1 MNRELFLST
10 DMVDATQRDDFWREA
25 VKLIYDVMSSDDQ
38 SGKGFKGSLRS
49 QQFGT
54 CLIGSAT
61 SNGQNYQRTPS
72 IIAQSD
78 MDHYV
83 LQAMI
88 AGRMTG
94 DFNGTNVSAKP
105 GDIVILDLLQTVS
118 SSVEAGERITIVI
131 QRGEL
136 EKLVGWRN
144 LHGMVL
150 PGEAPTTRLLFEY
163 LRGLDA
169 VAAELPPNEALAAQE
184 AMLTLLSAS
193 ITSKEEEA
201 IENTPA
207 NLPMRHRIITYI
219 DENLTN
225 PLLGPHSIMQHFH
238 LSRSHLYRAFEP
250 DGGVAKVI
258 RDKRLDLAYRI
269 LIDRKGKPTSLK
281 EIAYCCG
288 FNDRTQFTKAFKAR
302 FELSPKEAREIGAP
316 LPQAPSGALI
326 LHSHLSEQAA
336 KIASEHATTSTKA
349 PPSAPVKP

>member
-38 SGKGFKGSLRS
+38 SGKGFKGILRS

-136 EKLVGWRN
+136 EKLVGWMRS
-144 LHGMVL
+144 
-150 PGEAPTTRLLFEY
+150 
-163 LRGLDA
+163 
-169 VAAELPPNEALAAQE
+169 PPNCR
-184 AMLTLLSAS
+184 
-193 ITSKEEEA
+193 
-201 IENTPA
+201 
-207 NLPMRHRIITYI
+207 PMRHLPR
-219 DENLTN
+219 
-225 PLLGPHSIMQHFH
+225 
-238 LSRSHLYRAFEP
+238 
-250 DGGVAKVI
+250 
-258 RDKRLDLAYRI
+258 
-269 LIDRKGKPTSLK
+269 RKQCSPCFQRVSPARRKKPSKTRRP
-281 EIAYCCG
+281 IFPCA
-288 FNDRTQFTKAFKAR
+288 
-302 FELSPKEAREIGAP
+302 
-316 LPQAPSGALI
+316 
-326 LHSHLSEQAA
+326 
-336 KIASEHATTSTKA
+336 IAS
-349 PPSAPVKP
+349 

>member
-1 MNRELFLST
+1 
-10 DMVDATQRDDFWREA
+10 
-25 VKLIYDVMSSDDQ
+25 
-38 SGKGFKGSLRS
+38 
-49 QQFGT
+49 
-54 CLIGSAT
+54 
-61 SNGQNYQRTPS
+61 
-72 IIAQSD
+72 
-78 MDHYV
+78 
-83 LQAMI
+83 
-88 AGRMTG
+88 
-94 DFNGTNVSAKP
+94 
-105 GDIVILDLLQTVS
+105 
-118 SSVEAGERITIVI
+118 
-131 QRGEL
+131 
-136 EKLVGWRN
+136 
-144 LHGMVL
+144 
-150 PGEAPTTRLLFEY
+150 
-163 LRGLDA
+163 
-169 VAAELPPNEALAAQE
+169 
-184 AMLTLLSAS
+184 MLTLLSAS

-302 FELSPKEAREIGAP
+302 FELSPKEARETGAP